1 MKSIDIGMN
10 AGNSQLITQH
20 SNLLTAQSIW
30 LTTPRSIELREEQ
43 VPPPGPGEA
52 RVETIVS
59 AISHGTEMLAYRGQI
74 AANMPLD
81 LPTFQGSFSFPL
93 KYGYAA
99 VGRVLDVGPD
109 VQGFAP
115 GDLVFA
121 LHPHQSVFV
130 APVHVVTRL
139 PPDLDPLLGVFT
151 ANLET
156 ALNIV
161 HDTPLKF
168 GETALVFGQGV
179 VGLLVAQLLKR
190 AGARRVFAV
199 EPFARRQALSRQLGM
214 DAVLTPGADLSAQ
227 VRALND
233 GRLADVAIEVS
244 GNTAALQAAIESV
257 MVEGTVVAA
266 SWYGTK
272 PVTLDLG
279 GHFHRGRVRLRSS
292 QVGRLNPELSPR
304 WDYARRMATVTT
316 LLPELQLA
324 ELITHRFP
332 FAHAA
337 DAYGLV
343 DERPEKVVQV
353 ALTYDKVSG

>member
-1 MKSIDIGMN
+1 MASAN
-10 AGNSQLITQH
+10 HTAH
-20 SNLLTAQSIW
+20 TAQVHTARSIW
-30 LTTPRSIELREEQ
+30 LNAPRTVELREEQ
-43 VPPPGPGEA
+43 VPSPGPGEV
-52 RVETIVS
+52 RVQAMAS

-74 AANMPLD
+74 AAAMPLD
-81 LPTFQGSFSFPL
+81 LPTFRGSFGFPL

-139 PPDLDPLLGVFT
+139 PPDLVPPLGVFT

-161 HDTPLKF
+161 HDTPLKL

-179 VGLLVAQLLKR
+179 VGLLVVQLLKR
-190 AGARRVFAV
+190 AGAGRVFAV
-199 EPFARRQALSRQLGM
+199 EPLARRQALARQFGVH
-214 DAVLTPGADLSAQ
+214 AVLMPGPDLPEQ
-227 VRALND
+227 LRALND
-233 GRLADVAIEVS
+233 GRAADVAIEVS
-244 GNTAALQAAIESV
+244 GHAAALQAAIESV
-257 MVEGTVVAA
+257 MVEGTVVVA

-292 QVGRLNPELSPR
+292 QVGRLNPELGPR
-304 WDYARRMATVTT
+304 WDYARRMATVTA
-316 LLPELQLA
+316 LLPELHLA

-332 FAHAA
+332 LAHAA
-337 DAYGLV
+337 DAYRLV
-343 DERPEKVVQV
+343 DEQPHEVVQV
-353 ALTYDKVSG
+353 MLDYQ

>member
-1 MKSIDIGMN
+1 VCIFS
-10 AGNSQLITQH
+10 LP
-20 SNLLTAQSIW
+20 AQSIW
-30 LTTPRSIELREEQ
+30 LTGPRTIELREEQ
-43 VPPPGPGEA
+43 APPPSPGVM
-52 RVETIVS
+52 RVETIAS

-74 AANMPLD
+74 SADMALD
-81 LPTFQGSFSFPL
+81 LPTFQGSFGFPL

-99 VGRVLDVGPD
+99 VGRVLDVGAD

-130 APVHVVTRL
+130 APVSVVTRL

-161 HDTPLKF
+161 HDTPLKL

-179 VGLLVAQLLKR
+179 VGLLVAQLLRR
-190 AGARRVFAV
+190 AGAGRVFAV
-199 EPFARRQALSRQLGM
+199 EPFARRQALSRQLGVH
-214 DAVLTPGADLSAQ
+214 AALTPGADLASQ
-227 VRALND
+227 VRSLND
-233 GRLADVAIEVS
+233 DRAADVAIEVS
-244 GNTAALQAAIESV
+244 GNPAALQAAIECV

-292 QVGRLNPELSPR
+292 QVGRLNPELGPR
-304 WDYARRMATVTT
+304 WDYARRMAMVTA

-337 DAYGLV
+337 DAYRLV
-343 DERPEKVVQV
+343 DERPQEVVQV
-353 ALTYDKVSG
+353 ALTYERMST